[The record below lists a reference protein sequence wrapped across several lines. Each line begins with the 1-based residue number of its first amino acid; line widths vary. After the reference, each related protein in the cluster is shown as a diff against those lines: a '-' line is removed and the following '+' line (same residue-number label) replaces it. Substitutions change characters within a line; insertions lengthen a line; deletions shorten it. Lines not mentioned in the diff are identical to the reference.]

1 MSGKSLI
8 NPALR
13 AVAHLRSSALPK
25 NVTKS
30 AAAFLSAAPSGG
42 AHTLPDLP
50 YNYDALEPVISSET
64 MTIHHTKHHNTYVTN
79 INASLE
85 KLDSAVSA
93 GDVGTI
99 IGLLCSEIQWWRTPE
114 PHSLLGKSS
123 SKGFY

>member
-1 MSGKSLI
+1 MTENDTDAYKNSMSGKSLI

-50 YNYDALEPVISSET
+50 YNYDALERKCA
-64 MTIHHTKHHNTYVTN
+64 H
-79 INASLE
+79 ASVFLVAE
-85 KLDSAVSA
+85 RK
-93 GDVGTI
+93 
-99 IGLLCSEIQWWRTPE
+99 
-114 PHSLLGKSS
+114 
-123 SKGFY
+123 SKGCSSRGL